1 MRKAIAGVGVLML
14 IGCGSKSS
22 ESEKAEK
29 PEKAPVATEKQPAA
43 KPEPEKKQGKPKA
56 YVTALREGRALV
68 KNKDYAG
75 AIAKLDAALAV
86 VEGDATALSEIGWAA
101 LQAGDLERAQD
112 ATTRSIA
119 AAENPKLKA
128 ASLYNLGRI
137 AEERGDKD
145 AAKQAYTESLA
156 LRPNDT
162 VEKRLAKLENR
173 EVRDLLT
180 PQPIGAAYAR
190 FEDVCVE
197 PDPAPAET
205 PACPIKVGHT
215 LEAPAAPFEAVR
227 TLRLLSEPDEEV
239 WESTDCELAIQTRG
253 KWYFSAPVECEVGP
267 GFTAVTKI
275 ELVAQDG
282 GAPVLRVDYHTN
294 LSSRFADYNE
304 ELAVFCGVGKSGAP
318 TCTRAILTREFG
330 VDYIWS
336 DAEGT
341 EIDEQEY
348 ESKSDVAMG
357 ADGVLTVGTQ
367 KRKLVFP

>member
-1 MRKAIAGVGVLML
+1 MRKSIVGIGVLL
-14 IGCGSKSS
+14 LVGCGSKSS
-22 ESEKAEK
+22 EPDKA
-29 PEKAPVATEKQPAA
+29 PTSEKAPVATDEQPAE
-43 KPEPEKKQGKPKA
+43 KPAPPEKQGKPKA
-56 YVTALREGRALV
+56 FVTALREGRALV
-68 KNKDYAG
+68 KKKDYAR
-75 AIAKLDAALAV
+75 AIARFDAALAV
-86 VEGDATALSEIGWAA
+86 VEGDAAALSEIGWAA

-145 AAKQAYTESLA
+145 AAARAYTESLA
-156 LRPNDT
+156 LRPNET
-162 VEKRLAKLENR
+162 VEKRLAKLEKR

-180 PQPIGAAYAR
+180 PQPIGSAYAR
-190 FEDVCVE
+190 FEDVCIE
-197 PDPAPAET
+197 PNPAPAEA

-215 LEAPAAPFEAVR
+215 LEALAAPFEAVR
-227 TLRLLSEPDEEV
+227 TLRLLSVPDQEV
-239 WESTDCELAIQTRG
+239 WESTDCQLAIQTGG

-267 GFTAVTKI
+267 GFTAVSKI
-275 ELVAQDG
+275 QLIGQDG

-294 LSSRFADYNE
+294 RSSRFADHNE

-330 VDYIWS
+330 ADHFWS

-348 ESKSDVAMG
+348 DSNIDVALG